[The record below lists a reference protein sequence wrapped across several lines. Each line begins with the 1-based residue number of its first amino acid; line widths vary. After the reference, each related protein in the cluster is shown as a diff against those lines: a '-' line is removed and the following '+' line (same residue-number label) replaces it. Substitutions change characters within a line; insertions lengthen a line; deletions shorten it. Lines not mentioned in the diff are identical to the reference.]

1 MKSYIVEYIDPD
13 TGAISPIDYIEA
25 EDGYTAEK
33 YIKDC
38 ESNADE
44 DWCEMLRKGSV
55 VLVEG
60 RFERFHRRG

>member
-44 DWCEMLRKGSV
+44 DWCEMLRRGTV
-55 VLVEG
+55 TLVEV
-60 RFERFHRRG
+60 EEA